1 MTHKIGCKISLDK
14 VPGPKLDVDRVLF
27 SESHSRYLLVFE
39 KKNLK
44 KLEDALKKSKITCS
58 VIGEFGGENILFS
71 KSSKPIIDLRV
82 DKAQKSWFNSLKEL
96 VVHG

>member
-1 MTHKIGCKISLDK
+1 MGCKISLDK
-14 VPGPKLDVDRVLF
+14 VPGPKLDVDRILF

-44 KLEDALKKSKITCS
+44 KLEDILKKSKIKYNA
-58 VIGEFGGENILFS
+58 IGEFGGKNILFS
-71 KSSKPIIDLRV
+71 KSSKPVIDLRV
-82 DKAQKSWFNSLKEL
+82 DKAQKTWFNSLREL